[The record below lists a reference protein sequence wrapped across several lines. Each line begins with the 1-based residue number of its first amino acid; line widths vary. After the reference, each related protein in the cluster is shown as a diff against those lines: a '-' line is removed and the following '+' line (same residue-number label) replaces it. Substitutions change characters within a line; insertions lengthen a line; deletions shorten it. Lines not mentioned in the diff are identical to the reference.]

1 MSSLTII
8 TQAFFEA
15 SAAGLTLVAL
25 CGGIHLIPRR
35 AKRAVRR
42 AFYRRGF

>member
-8 TQAFFEA
+8 TQAIVEA
-15 SAAGLTLVAL
+15 GAAGFLILAL
-25 CGGIHLIPRR
+25 FGGVHLIPRR

-42 AFYRRGF
+42 AFYKGGL